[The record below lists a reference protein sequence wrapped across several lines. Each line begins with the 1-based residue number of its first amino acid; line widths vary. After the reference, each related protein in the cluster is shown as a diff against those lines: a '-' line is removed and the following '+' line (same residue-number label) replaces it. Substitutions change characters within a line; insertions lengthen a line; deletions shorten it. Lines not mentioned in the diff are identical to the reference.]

1 MRMGRIAPPQPVTG
15 LMSHHVHLFTPL
27 SHWVPSRGQGGGMK
41 PGWLCLTIQAGCPPT
56 LGGAIHTVA
65 MSSCRG
71 KPFAP
76 TLWRGPTPV
85 FSLGSKTSQTLESYM
100 NKYLVSIYNM
110 RRAPSLTIQGAAFPP
125 DPFLDMLYLAPG
137 IHTTHLGS
145 IKAVLRFCTF

>member
-1 MRMGRIAPPQPVTG
+1 MRMGRIATPQPVTG
-15 LMSHHVHLFTPL
+15 PMSRHVHLFTPL

-85 FSLGSKTSQTLESYM
+85 FSLGSKTSQTIESHM

-110 RRAPSLTIQGAAFPP
+110 CRAPSLPLSRGLLFHLI
-125 DPFLDMLYLAPG
+125 PFLTCCISRQVFIQP
-137 IHTTHLGS
+137 IW
-145 IKAVLRFCTF
+145 AVLRQF